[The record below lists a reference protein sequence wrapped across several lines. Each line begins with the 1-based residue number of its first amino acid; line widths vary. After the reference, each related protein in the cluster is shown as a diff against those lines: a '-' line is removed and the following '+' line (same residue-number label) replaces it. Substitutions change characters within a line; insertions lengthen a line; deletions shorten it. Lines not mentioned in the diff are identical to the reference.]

1 MKLLAIDTSGH
12 ICSACVFETDRQ
24 AVLAQESRDI
34 GRGHAEILMQLI
46 ENCLSKATV
55 SYQDLGRIGVTI
67 GPGSFTGMRV
77 GMSVARGFG
86 VALSI
91 PAVGV
96 STLDACEAT
105 ARARGHQGEL
115 VSLLDAR
122 RGELYCKISGQE
134 PFAASCEKIV
144 RAISSLKPSICG
156 SGAPILNT
164 ACQKELPIIHSDATF
179 EIGLIAR
186 LAAKI
191 PEPET
196 PPEPLYLRSADA
208 KVQAGFELERV

>member
-1 MKLLAIDTSGH
+1 M
-12 ICSACVFETDRQ
+12 CSACVFETDAQ
-24 AVLAQESRDI
+24 AVLAQETRDA

-46 ENCLSKATV
+46 EDCLSKTEV
-55 SYQDLGRIGVTI
+55 SYKSLGRIGVTI
-67 GPGSFTGMRV
+67 GPGSFTGVRV

-86 VALSI
+86 LSLSV
-91 PAVGV
+91 PVVGV

-105 ARARGHQGEL
+105 ARARGHQGQL
-115 VSLLDAR
+115 VSLLDAK

-134 PFAASCEKIV
+134 SFAASYEKIMEV
-144 RAISSLKPSICG
+144 ISGLKPSLCG
-156 SGAPILNT
+156 SGAPLLND

-186 LAAKI
+186 LAAKM
-191 PEPET
+191 PETET

-208 KVQAGFELERV
+208 KVQAGFALERV